1 MTRSALP
8 CLSAALLSAFIGV
21 LTTAHTA
28 RAASPAFAVQADQI
42 SLRRPDASQFM
53 DGSPGVLPGLDQP
66 ARPAT
71 TSDSIRVGPG
81 ADEPTTI
88 VYGSDP
94 DTDRAVATAMNVAR
108 CVFYVA
114 SAILLVKLV
123 YGMGDAFHSE
133 TPLARGAGR

>member
-1 MTRSALP
+1 MRGHALA
-8 CLSAALLSAFIGV
+8 CLPAALLSAFIGV
-21 LTTAHTA
+21 LATAHTA
-28 RAASPAFAVQADQI
+28 RAASPAFAVQVEQI

-53 DGSPGVLPGLDQP
+53 DGSPGVPRGVDQP
-66 ARPAT
+66 ARPVT

-81 ADEPTTI
+81 NDEPTTI

-94 DTDRAVATAMNVAR
+94 DTDRAVATALNVAL
-108 CVFYVA
+108 YVA

-123 YGMGDAFHSE
+123 YGLGDAFHSE

>member
-21 LTTAHTA
+21 LSTAHTA
-28 RAASPAFAVQADQI
+28 RAASPTFAVQADQI
-42 SLRRPDASQFM
+42 SLRRPSSSQFM
-53 DGSPGVLPGLDQP
+53 DGSPGVRFGFDQP

-88 VYGSDP
+88 VDGSDP
-94 DTDRAVATAMNVAR
+94 DTDRVVATALNVAM
-108 CVFYVA
+108 CVLYVA
-114 SAILLVKLV
+114 SAIVVIKMM
-123 YGMGDAFHSE
+123 YGMADFLHSE